1 MEGDYMAS
9 DRVIAE
15 LVGMG
20 FEFSNVTEAVKAVG
34 PSMDSALEY
43 ILNDTRK
50 KSDGASSSTCL
61 AGSTKSLRRR
71 SLSSSQSLGKLRQ
84 PSIMEHLQSGCRPK
98 WRKITTESAASVPM
112 STTLEVS
119 TESFPFVN
127 VNSNPASTA
136 ETSSLYTDY
145 KDVEDLGSD
154 WEQKSQAILNKH
166 FGYLSL
172 KTFQKEALSAWFMY
186 KDCLVLAATGS
197 GMLSCLQQIY
207 CVLLHTFLYAS
218 ADILL
223 FHSL

>member
-1 MEGDYMAS
+1 
-9 DRVIAE
+9 
-15 LVGMG
+15 
-20 FEFSNVTEAVKAVG
+20 
-34 PSMDSALEY
+34 
-43 ILNDTRK
+43 
-50 KSDGASSSTCL
+50 
-61 AGSTKSLRRR
+61 
-71 SLSSSQSLGKLRQ
+71 
-84 PSIMEHLQSGCRPK
+84 MEHLQSGCRPK
-98 WRKITTESAASVPM
+98 WRKITTESAASVPL
-112 STTLEVS
+112 STTLEGS

-127 VNSNPASTA
+127 VNSNPASTP

-154 WEQKSQAILNKH
+154 WEQKSQDILNKH

-197 GMLSCLQQIY
+197 GMLSCLQEIY
-207 CVLLHTFLYAS
+207 CALLHTFLYAS